1 MTGRLARSIYPFV
14 GLVVIVAAW
23 QAYVDVFNVNP
34 VVLPSPAAIFEAT
47 VVHFSE
53 LVRHTWPT
61 FVECILGFALAI
73 GIGIPIAVALSS
85 STILNLTLYPILIA
99 MQSVPKVAVA
109 PIILVWFGLG
119 IESKLAIAF
128 LVAFFPIVVD
138 TATGLNATPVGLLEL
153 AKSLRASRWQ
163 IFWKVQLPSAL
174 PFVFAGAK
182 VAVTLTVIGAV
193 IGEFVGSSEGLGFLL
208 LRATS
213 QLDSPLAF
221 AALFA
226 LSFLG
231 MFVYVL
237 VELAERLAAPWLPPA
252 PQRH

>member
-1 MTGRLARSIYPFV
+1 MTGRIARTIYPFV
-14 GLVVIVAAW
+14 GLVTIVAFW
-23 QAYVDVFNVNP
+23 QFYVDYFNVNS
-34 VVLPSPAAIFEAT
+34 VVLPSPTAIYQAT
-47 VVHFSE
+47 LDNFNE

-61 FVECILGFALAI
+61 FVECVLGFALAI

-138 TATGLNATPVGLLEL
+138 TATGLSATPVGLLEL

-193 IGEFVGSSEGLGFLL
+193 IGEFVGSNEGLGNLL
-208 LRATS
+208 LTANS
-213 QLDSPLAF
+213 QLNGPLAW
-221 AALFA
+221 AALVW
-226 LSFLG
+226 LSVLG
-231 MFVYVL
+231 MALFGAVA
-237 VELAERLAAPWLPPA
+237 LAERIFMPWA
-252 PQRH
+252 KGTGH